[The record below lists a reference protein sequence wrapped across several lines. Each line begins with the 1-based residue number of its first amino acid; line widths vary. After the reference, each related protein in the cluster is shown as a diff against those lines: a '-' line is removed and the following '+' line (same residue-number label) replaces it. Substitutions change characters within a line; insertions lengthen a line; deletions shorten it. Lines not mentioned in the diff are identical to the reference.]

1 MTDTRPIPS
10 VELPYAYGLPE
21 VQGTVRR
28 APEDFQVD
36 EDLGF
41 EPAGEGEH
49 VFLLIRKRNENT
61 DWVAGRLGRLAGVK
75 PADVGYAG
83 LKDRQA
89 VTTQWFSVNLAGRPE
104 PDWSVLEG
112 DNIGILAVRRHSR
125 KLRKGALRGNR
136 FVLVI
141 RDLQGDRASLEER
154 LRRIAQEGVPNYF
167 GAQRFGIGGGNLAR
181 AQGLFSGSLQERN
194 RHKRGLYLSAA
205 RSMLFNEVL
214 AQRVRAGTWAQPLA
228 GDAMVLEGTHS
239 FFVIEEVD
247 AETRRRC
254 AAMDI
259 HPSGPLWGAGELHTR
274 GEARRLEESVLAPL
288 EFWRDGLER
297 FGLTQERRPLRL
309 KVEELAWEFPNE
321 RELRVSFR
329 LPAGAYATTVLR
341 EMIHIG
347 GE

>member
-1 MTDTRPIPS
+1 MTDTRPVPS
-10 VELPYAYGLPE
+10 VELPYAYGAPE
-21 VQGTVRR
+21 AQGVVRR

-36 EDLGF
+36 EELGF

-61 DWVAGRLGRLAGVK
+61 DWVARQLGRLAGVR

-89 VTTQWFSVNLAGRPE
+89 VITQWFSVHLAGRPE
-104 PDWSVLEG
+104 PDWSELEG
-112 DNIGILAVRRHSR
+112 DNIRLLAVRRHPR

-141 RDLQGDRASLEER
+141 RDLQGDRAGLEER
-154 LRRIAQEGVPNYF
+154 LHRIAREGVPNYF

-181 AQGLFSGSLQERN
+181 ARGLFSGTLQERD

-214 AQRVRAGTWAQPLA
+214 AQRVCAGTWAQPLA
-228 GDAMVLEGTHS
+228 GDALVLEGTHS

-254 AAMDI
+254 AEMDI
-259 HPSGPLWGAGELHTR
+259 HPSGPLWGAGELPTR

-288 EFWRDGLER
+288 AFWREGLER
-297 FGLTQERRPLRL
+297 FGLKQERRTLRL
-309 KVEELAWEFPNE
+309 KVEDLAWEFPNE
-321 RELRVSFR
+321 RELRISFR

-341 EMIHIG
+341 ELVHTG